1 MENNKKRKFS
11 IKIFFILY
19 ILLLIWIIVFKFR
32 LNISSIKS
40 IRSINLLPFK
50 TNTLVNGIKET
61 IINFLL
67 FIPFGMYLKYFFK
80 NHTFFNIVIIILTS
94 FIFEVLQYVL
104 HIGVSDI
111 TDIIM
116 NTFGGLIGIILI
128 NIMFS
133 LTKRLNLFNKLID
146 YILIFIPIIMLLILL
161 IL

>member
-1 MENNKKRKFS
+1 MENNKKIKFS

-80 NHTFFNIVIIILTS
+80 NHTFLNIGIIILTS

>member
-40 IRSINLLPFK
+40 IRSINLIPFK

>member
-80 NHTFFNIVIIILTS
+80 NHTFLNIGIIILTS

-133 LTKRLNLFNKLID
+133 LTKRLNIFNKLID